1 MPLTEEEEKE
11 IWRDN
16 MIQNNSYEVEYMYD
30 KTSDILGIKVTRD
43 FIYSETIEL
52 DEGLLLDFDEN
63 NIPTALEIHDASKRL
78 NVPKNSLNELLFFH
92 MKVIVDAKSININAI
107 FGILVHEKE
116 NQQELE
122 SFTSNT
128 DNMICAIIYALVENC
143 LCSEN
148 HRDSSLRYV
157 VDEQRSAISIN
168 CSEQYALALW

>member
-92 MKVIVDAKSININAI
+92 MMVIVDAKSININAI

-122 SFTSNT
+122 SFTSN
-128 DNMICAIIYALVENC
+128 NYNIPNIEANLVT
-143 LCSEN
+143 
-148 HRDSSLRYV
+148 
-157 VDEQRSAISIN
+157 A
-168 CSEQYALALW
+168 

>member
-1 MPLTEEEEKE
+1 
-11 IWRDN
+11 

-107 FGILVHEKE
+107 FGML
-116 NQQELE
+116 
-122 SFTSNT
+122 
-128 DNMICAIIYALVENC
+128 
-143 LCSEN
+143 
-148 HRDSSLRYV
+148 
-157 VDEQRSAISIN
+157 
-168 CSEQYALALW
+168 